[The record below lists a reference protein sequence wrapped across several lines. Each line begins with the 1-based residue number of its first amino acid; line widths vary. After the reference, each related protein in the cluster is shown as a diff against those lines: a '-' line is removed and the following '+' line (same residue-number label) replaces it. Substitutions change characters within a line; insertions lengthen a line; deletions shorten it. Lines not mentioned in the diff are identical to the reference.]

1 MAKVD
6 FKKELNHLYNPSAK
20 VVAIVD
26 VLEMNFLMIDGAGN
40 PNTAPEYQEAV
51 EVLYSIAYTLK
62 FTIKKGEMALDYG
75 VMPLEGLWW
84 ASDMTQF
91 SVDNKE
97 IWKWTAMI
105 MQPDDVTQALLS
117 QALKQVGKKKNLPA
131 LSKVRLERYHE
142 GLSAQIMHIGPY
154 ATEGPTITKLHH
166 FIEENGYSLRGKHH
180 EIYLSDPRKSAPE
193 KLRTVIRQ
201 PIERRGG
208 KI

>member
-26 VLEMNFLMIDGAGN
+26 VLEMNFLMIDGVGN

-51 EVLYSIAYTLK
+51 EALYSIAYTLK

-105 MQPDDVTQALLS
+105 MQPEDVTQALLS
-117 QALKQVGKKKNLPA
+117 QALKQVGKKKNPTA

-142 GLSAQIMHIGPY
+142 GLSAQIMHIG
-154 ATEGPTITKLHH
+154 
-166 FIEENGYSLRGKHH
+166 R
-180 EIYLSDPRKSAPE
+180 
-193 KLRTVIRQ
+193 
-201 PIERRGG
+201 
-208 KI
+208 